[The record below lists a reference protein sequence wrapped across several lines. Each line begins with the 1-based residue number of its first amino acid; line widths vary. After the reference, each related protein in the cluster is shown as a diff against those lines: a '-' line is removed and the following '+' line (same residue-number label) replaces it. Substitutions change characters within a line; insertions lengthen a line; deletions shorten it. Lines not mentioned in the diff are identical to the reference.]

1 MDRSIDINLFVLYF
15 KLCTDFR
22 ETRRVFDLVLVKY
35 DNSCTLMVSEYIK
48 AGRPESSLQLFF
60 ELLRL
65 GAEPSRFTLSAVI
78 KACSVLGKLRMG
90 CCFHAIVMKHGF
102 HSDNVILIAL
112 IEFYGRNGQLN
123 EMCQLFD
130 ELRELGAIC
139 LDPLSSIS
147 GEDCESTSFTTI
159 PSTSVEYEPNQ
170 SR

>member
-1 MDRSIDINLFVLYF
+1 
-15 KLCTDFR
+15 
-22 ETRRVFDLVLVKY
+22 
-35 DNSCTLMVSEYIK
+35 MVSEYIK
-48 AGRPESSLQLFF
+48 VGRPESSLQLFF

-112 IEFYGRNGQLN
+112 IEFYGRNGQSN

-139 LDPLSSIS
+139 LV
-147 GEDCESTSFTTI
+147 C
-159 PSTSVEYEPNQ
+159 V
-170 SR
+170 RKC

>member
-1 MDRSIDINLFVLYF
+1 
-15 KLCTDFR
+15 
-22 ETRRVFDLVLVKY
+22 
-35 DNSCTLMVSEYIK
+35 
-48 AGRPESSLQLFF
+48 GRPESSLQLFF

-90 CCFHAIVMKHGF
+90 CCCDAIVLKHGF

-159 PSTSVEYEPNQ
+159 PSTSV
-170 SR
+170 

>member
-1 MDRSIDINLFVLYF
+1 
-15 KLCTDFR
+15 
-22 ETRRVFDLVLVKY
+22 
-35 DNSCTLMVSEYIK
+35 MVSEYIK
-48 AGRPESSLQLFF
+48 VGRPESSLQLFF

-90 CCFHAIVMKHGF
+90 CCFYAIVMKHGF

-112 IEFYGRNGQLN
+112 IEFYGRNGQSN
-123 EMCQLFD
+123 ETCQLFD

-139 LDPLSSIS
+139 LDPPSSIS
-147 GEDCESTSFTTI
+147 GEDCESTSFTMI
-159 PSTSVEYEPNQ
+159 PSTSVEYESNQ

>member
-90 CCFHAIVMKHGF
+90 CCFHAIVLKHGF

-139 LDPLSSIS
+139 LVCDPLSSIS
-147 GEDCESTSFTTI
+147 GEDCGSTSFTTI
-159 PSTSVEYEPNQ
+159 PSTSV
-170 SR
+170 